1 MQAAGTSKSV
11 ELVQNSHHHT
21 VMDLLLMVLMWYKLQ
36 ICSVTF
42 WLVRGTSAVVRR
54 ELANSGEGKI

>member
-21 VMDLLLMVLMWYKLQ
+21 VMVLMWYKLQ